1 MEFIPSEDGFVP
13 YNFNLSIKTQETKDG
28 KDNDYSNCKGN
39 SKKLYQRKKKKK
51 WKKLKGCML

>member
-1 MEFIPSEDGFVP
+1 MVLCH